1 MQASCICPRRLRC
14 EIAFAQRLHRID
26 AQFPEPFAASCIFR
40 VRRGYINTILR
51 SPMSVRDQYLT
62 TAEEWVRDESDGVTR
77 HYENLDASKRGVF
90 LGLLLIILSCV
101 AILVGMLVGNL
112 MTYGM

>member
-1 MQASCICPRRLRC
+1 
-14 EIAFAQRLHRID
+14 
-26 AQFPEPFAASCIFR
+26 
-40 VRRGYINTILR
+40 
-51 SPMSVRDQYLT
+51 MSVRDQYLT
-62 TAEEWVRDESDGVTR
+62 TAEERVRDESDRLTRR

-101 AILVGMLVGNL
+101 AILIGMLSGNL

>member
-1 MQASCICPRRLRC
+1 
-14 EIAFAQRLHRID
+14 
-26 AQFPEPFAASCIFR
+26 
-40 VRRGYINTILR
+40 
-51 SPMSVRDQYLT
+51 MSVRDQYLT